1 MTFTAG
7 VAVGM
12 GTWVRGSLQTKKSS
26 GLGWKLGRPALLS
39 LCLQEELSCPPL
51 STPKLTSVGRRHRGQ
66 TGDRALGCSW
76 LRGWSVTGLEG
87 PQKPVSPPFSAT
99 THQGPERAVPL
110 PMVTQQV
117 SGRSGNSTKGSY
129 LSARALSWIPEALEE
144 DQALRSWGRGRLGRW
159 QWRLRL
165 GRVSRA
171 PGREEIPGR
180 EEFLPRG
187 STCHLYFSHQVAPD
201 PHLCYSLAQ
210 AGEGAEDR
218 GSLPLANTF

>member
-1 MTFTAG
+1 ME
-7 VAVGM
+7 
-12 GTWVRGSLQTKKSS
+12 TWEASPLVPLPP
-26 GLGWKLGRPALLS
+26 GRIVLPS
-39 LCLQEELSCPPL
+39 
-51 STPKLTSVGRRHRGQ
+51 PKLTSVGRRHRGQ

-87 PQKPVSPPFSAT
+87 PQKPVSPPTPPLHIKAQRGQCPCPWSHSKLVADRGT
-99 THQGPERAVPL
+99 VLRAPTSQPGLFPGSLKPL
-110 PMVTQQV
+110 
-117 SGRSGNSTKGSY
+117 KKH
-129 LSARALSWIPEALEE
+129 
-144 DQALRSWGRGRLGRW
+144 QALRFWGRGRLGRW

-201 PHLCYSLAQ
+201 PHLCHSLAQ

>member
-26 GLGWKLGRPALLS
+26 GLGWKLGRPAFLS

-87 PQKPVSPPFSAT
+87 PQKPVSPPPFPAT

-144 DQALRSWGRGRLGRW
+144 ASGTEILGA
-159 QWRLRL
+159 
-165 GRVSRA
+165 GMS
-171 PGREEIPGR
+171 GE
-180 EEFLPRG
+180 
-187 STCHLYFSHQVAPD
+187 VAVE
-201 PHLCYSLAQ
+201 A
-210 AGEGAEDR
+210 AFGEG
-218 GSLPLANTF
+218 